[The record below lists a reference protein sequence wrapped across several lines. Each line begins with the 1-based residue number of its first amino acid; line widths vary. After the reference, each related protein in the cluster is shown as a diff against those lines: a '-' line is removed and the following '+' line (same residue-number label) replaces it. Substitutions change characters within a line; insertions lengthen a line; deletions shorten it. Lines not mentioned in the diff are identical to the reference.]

1 MTWYHTMLSLL
12 AMIPVSF
19 SALMF
24 LQSTTFLVLTC
35 RRDFENPVRVA
46 SRWTEELM
54 VINLATSL
62 AIAYLI
68 VFQTSLL
75 G

>member
-24 LQSTTFLVLTC
+24 LQSTTLLVLTC